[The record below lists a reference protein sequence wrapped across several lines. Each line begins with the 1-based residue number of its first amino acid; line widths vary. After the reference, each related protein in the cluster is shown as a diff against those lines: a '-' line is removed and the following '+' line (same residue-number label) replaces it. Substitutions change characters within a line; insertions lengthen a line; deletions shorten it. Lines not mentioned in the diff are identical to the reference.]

1 MFIRVKFGSTDKINA
16 STKIDG
22 KKISVRG
29 SRDYNVGTS
38 TNADIIAEKLL
49 NKSKEFGAPVDI
61 EFARESLD
69 DGYVY
74 ISLTQMTDKAVLSS
88 NW

>member
-1 MFIRVKFGSTDKINA
+1 MFIQVKFSSNNKISA
-16 STKIDG
+16 TTEIDG

-38 TNADIIAEKLL
+38 INADILAEKLL
-49 NKSKEFGAPVDI
+49 NKSKEFGTPVDI

-74 ISLTQMTDKAVLSS
+74 ISLTQMTDKAVLTS